1 MELTLHV
8 GLEGGPGH
16 IYMEGLRGLR
26 DGVGTNK
33 ERNMKECKGGEERDC
48 MKRKLARHI
57 MDSGVPHKRP
67 YSGIE

>member
-1 MELTLHV
+1 MREVKAECGVELTLHV

-33 ERNMKECKGGEERDC
+33 ERNMKECKRWGEREN
-48 MKRKLARHI
+48 
-57 MDSGVPHKRP
+57 V
-67 YSGIE
+67 